1 MFGDASQD
9 AFCAVAFLRARKHS
23 SETPLVSFVVGK
35 ARVAPMKPLSIP
47 KLELQAA
54 LLATRLK
61 EKILAALTIHIDREY
76 MWTDSTTV
84 LQWLASV
91 DRQPVFVA
99 NRVAEILESTTIDQ
113 WFHVPTADNPADVGT
128 RGIAADALAESSWVK
143 GPGFLRTSDWPFQP
157 SKGSMYIAPKVE
169 TATEFKVPSQVFPV
183 SSTIDEPVIVWGRL
197 I

>member
-1 MFGDASQD
+1 MFGDSSQD
-9 AFCAVAFLRARKHS
+9 IFCAVGFLRARCCQS
-23 SETPLVSFVVGK
+23 GSTEFSFVVGK
-35 ARVAPMKPLSIP
+35 ARVAPMKAMTIP

-54 LLATRLK
+54 LLAARLRR
-61 EKILAALTIHIDREY
+61 KILDALTIEVPQSF

-143 GPGFLRTSDWPFQP
+143 GPDFLRTFDWPFQP
-157 SKGSMYIAPKVE
+157 SKGSMCIAP
-169 TATEFKVPSQVFPV
+169 
-183 SSTIDEPVIVWGRL
+183 
-197 I
+197 